1 MHKSLAKRP
10 VTSKKK
16 DRMRSVWLKTDDGLK
31 FGNDTISQE
40 SLVKQ
45 LAVILSHIKNDK
57 KLINAIPVPDR
68 GESIFNDSSDCS

>member
-1 MHKSLAKRP
+1 MPHSMHKSLTKRP

-31 FGNDTISQE
+31 FGNDTISEE
-40 SLVKQ
+40 S
-45 LAVILSHIKNDK
+45 LAVIYHTHK